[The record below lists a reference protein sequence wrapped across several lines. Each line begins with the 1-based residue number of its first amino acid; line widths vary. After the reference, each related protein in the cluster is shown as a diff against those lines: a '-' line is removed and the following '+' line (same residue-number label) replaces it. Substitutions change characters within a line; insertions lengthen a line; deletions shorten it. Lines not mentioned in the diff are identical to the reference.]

1 MQGILTFVK
10 NFFSQVPHPGDKTVG
25 QISPILGDIQS
36 GGPHKIFP
44 STKQPKILEKARK
57 RSLIHCLL
65 FFTYFEVLIPLT
77 VTVSKCYSD
86 MLITL
91 VKCLQTPLDVIK
103 PCYKIS
109 VLEEL
114 PSRLL
119 HFKFLPLSFHFFFFF
134 FFANRPTHF
143 LERERERAMR
153 NIILWV

>member
-36 GGPHKIFP
+36 GRPHKLFP
-44 STKQPKILEKARK
+44 STNQPNILEKARK
-57 RSLIHCLL
+57 RSPIHCLL

-86 MLITL
+86 ILITL
-91 VKCLQTPLDVIK
+91 VKCLQTPLDVTK

-119 HFKFLPLSFHFFFFF
+119 HFKFFTSFLSFLLLFFL
-134 FFANRPTHF
+134 PTDQPTF
-143 LERERERAMR
+143 LRERERGG
-153 NIILWV
+153 